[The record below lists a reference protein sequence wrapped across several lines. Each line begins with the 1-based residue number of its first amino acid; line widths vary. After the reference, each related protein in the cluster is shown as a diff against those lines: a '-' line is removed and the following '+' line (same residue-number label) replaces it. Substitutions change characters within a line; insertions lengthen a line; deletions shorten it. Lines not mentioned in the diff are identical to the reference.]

1 MPVKTEW
8 IKVKHKKMSPLV
20 LDFLFAVENGGYKF
34 DSDYFFQKH
43 PKYPRLGNKNWFY
56 GIDLKKSNPILLNSG
71 DRIMRQLIEDGL
83 IKVECVFQSD
93 GIYKLKSDLFELQN
107 AKNSVLAGGFMKV
120 IDDQLNI
127 FSRN

>member
-20 LDFLFAVENGGYKF
+20 IDFLLAVANEDYKF
-34 DSDYFFQKH
+34 DYDNFFSKH
-43 PKYPRLGNKNWFY
+43 PKYQRIPDKNWFY

-83 IKVECVFQSD
+83 IKVDCIFQSD

-107 AKNSVLAGGFMKV
+107 AKNSVLAGGFFK
-120 IDDQLNI
+120 DLDLQLNI
-127 FSRN
+127 FKN